1 MRTNTSA
8 DPLVDLTHDVVV
20 VGGGAAGLSG
30 ALTVSRA
37 GRSVVVVDSGEPR
50 NAPADAV
57 HNYLGSE
64 GVAPAELLARG
75 RAEVSGYGG
84 RAVEGLV
91 STVRRLDAG
100 ADGVSG
106 AGDPDDDGDTA
117 RFEVHLAD
125 GRTLRARRLL
135 VTTGLLDE
143 LPDVPGLAER
153 WGHDV
158 LHCPFCHG
166 HEVRGQAV
174 GVLAT
179 GPLSVH
185 QALMWRGWTDDVT
198 LFLNGAVEPDEQQ
211 WEQLAARDV
220 AVVDERVTELVLTD
234 DRVSGVRLG
243 DGRVVPRQVLVTGTG
258 LTARA
263 PFLEALG
270 LPLEDMEM
278 AGAVVAR
285 RVPSGMTGSTTV
297 PGVWVA
303 GNVTDPMAQVIV
315 AAAAGLMSGAAIVGD
330 LLAEE
335 TALAVS
341 RRRG

>member
-1 MRTNTSA
+1 MSTQ
-8 DPLVDLTHDVVV
+8 PLEQELTGREPLDVVV
-20 VGGGAAGLSG
+20 IGGGAAGLSG
-30 ALTVSRA
+30 ALTLSRA

-57 HNYLGSE
+57 HNYLGRE
-64 GVAPAELLARG
+64 GTAPADLLAQG
-75 RAEVSGYGG
+75 RAEVLAYGG
-84 RAVEGLV
+84 QVVDGLV
-91 STVRRLDAG
+91 TTVRPSVRATDDAPIG
-100 ADGVSG
+100 
-106 AGDPDDDGDTA
+106 
-117 RFEVHLAD
+117 FEVHLSD
-125 GRTLRARRLL
+125 GRVLTARRLL
-135 VTTGLLDE
+135 VTTGLVDE

-220 AVVDERVTELVLTD
+220 SVVDETVTEVLVTD
-234 DRVSGVRLG
+234 DRLSGVRLA
-243 DGRVVPRQVLVTGTG
+243 DGRVVARQVLVTGTG

-263 PFLEALG
+263 SFLDELG
-270 LPLEDMEM
+270 LGNEDMEM
-278 AGAVVAR
+278 LGAVVAR
-285 RVPSGMTGSTTV
+285 RVPSGPTGSTTV

-303 GNVTDPMAQVIV
+303 GNVTDPMAQVVV
-315 AAAAGLMSGAAIVGD
+315 AAAAGLMAGAAITGD

-335 TALAVS
+335 TSTAVRTRQAALQGS
-341 RRRG
+341 R

>member
-1 MRTNTSA
+1 MSTQPSEDT
-8 DPLVDLTHDVVV
+8 LTDRHHDVVV
-20 VGGGAAGLSG
+20 IGGGAAGLSG
-30 ALTVSRA
+30 ALTLSRA
-37 GRSVVVVDSGEPR
+37 GRSVVVVDSGRPR

-57 HNYLGSE
+57 HNYLGRE
-64 GVAPAELLARG
+64 GTAPADLLARG
-75 RAEVSGYGG
+75 RAEVAGYGG
-84 RAVEGLV
+84 RVVDGLV
-91 STVRRLDAG
+91 TTVRATVRATDEEPTG
-100 ADGVSG
+100 
-106 AGDPDDDGDTA
+106 
-117 RFEVHLAD
+117 FEVHLAD
-125 GRTLRARRLL
+125 GRVLTSRRLL
-135 VTTGLLDE
+135 VTTGLVDE
-143 LPDVPGLAER
+143 LPAVPGLAER

-198 LFLNGAVEPDEQQ
+198 LFLNGALEPDEQQ

-220 AVVDERVTELVLTD
+220 AVVDEAVTEVLVTD
-234 DRVSGVRLG
+234 DRLSGVRLA

-263 PFLEALG
+263 SFLDELG
-270 LPLEDMEM
+270 LGSEDMEM
-278 AGAVVAR
+278 LGAVVAR
-285 RVPSGMTGSTTV
+285 RVPSGPTGSTTV

-303 GNVTDPMAQVIV
+303 GNVTEPMAQVIV
-315 AAAAGLMSGAAIVGD
+315 AAAAGLTAGAAITGD

-335 TALAVS
+335 TATAVRTRQGALQNS
-341 RRRG
+341 R